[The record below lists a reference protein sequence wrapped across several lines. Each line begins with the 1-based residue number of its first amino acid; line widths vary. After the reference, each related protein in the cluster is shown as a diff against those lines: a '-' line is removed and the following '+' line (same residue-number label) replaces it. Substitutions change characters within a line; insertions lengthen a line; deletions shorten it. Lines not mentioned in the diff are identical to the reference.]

1 MSKFK
6 RIPEWRGSALVLNDI
21 EKQLDI
27 YSLSNLPVLHK
38 IPFMLYAFNY
48 IVASVFVFV
57 SMFYSTTFIFLSD
70 FVTRAPINFSSWLE
84 MVNNFLPLPK

>member
-1 MSKFK
+1 M
-6 RIPEWRGSALVLNDI
+6 VLNDI

-27 YSLSNLPVLHK
+27 FSLSNLPVLH
-38 IPFMLYAFNY
+38 IIIFMLYAFNY
-48 IVASVFVFV
+48 TVASVFVLV

-70 FVTRAPINFSSWLE
+70 SVTREPINSSWLE